1 MSRIGK
7 LPITLPKGVEVK
19 LGQDIVEVKGPKG
32 SLTTPLCGLLDYE
45 VTAEKV
51 TITRKNTEDRATAQ
65 QHGLRRTL
73 LANCIEGVTKG
84 FSKTMEVIGV
94 GYKVAVKGNI
104 VELALGFSHPVIVEL
119 PKGIEAKAEGTK
131 LTISGIDKQ
140 LVGEMCAKIR
150 RLRMPEPYKGKGIKY
165 ENEIIRRK
173 AGKSGAKGK

>member
-7 LPITLPKGVEVK
+7 LPITLPTGVEVK

-32 SLTTPLCGLLDYE
+32 SLTTPLCDLLEYE
-45 VTAEKV
+45 VSDGKV
-51 TITRKNTEDRATAQ
+51 TLTRKDLEDRTTAQ

-94 GYKVAVKGNI
+94 GFKVAVKGNI
-104 VELALGFSHPVIVEL
+104 VELSLGFSHPVIVEL
-119 PKGIEAKAEGTK
+119 PKGIEAKADGTK

-150 RLRMPEPYKGKGIKY
+150 RLRKPEPYKGKGIKY

>member
-7 LPITLPKGVEVK
+7 LPITLPQGVEVK

-32 SLTTPLCGLLDYE
+32 SLTTPLCDLLEYE
-45 VTAEKV
+45 VSDGKV
-51 TITRKNTEDRATAQ
+51 TLTRKDLEDRTTAQ

-94 GYKVAVKGNI
+94 GFKVAVKGNI

-119 PKGIEAKAEGTK
+119 PKGIEAKADGTK

-150 RLRMPEPYKGKGIKY
+150 RLRKPEPYKGKGIKY

>member
-7 LPITLPKGVEVK
+7 LPVVLPKGVEVK

-32 SLTTPLCGLLDYE
+32 SLETPLCNLLKYD
-45 VTAEKV
+45 VTAESV
-51 TITRKNTEDRATAQ
+51 TITRIDSECRQTAA

-73 LANCIEGVTKG
+73 LANCVEGVSKG

-104 VELALGFSHPVIVEL
+104 LELALGFSHPVIVEL
-119 PKGIEAKAEGTK
+119 PKGIEAKAEGNK
-131 LTISGIDKQ
+131 LTISGTNKE
-140 LVGEMCAKIR
+140 LVGEMCARIR
-150 RLRMPEPYKGKGIKY
+150 RLRKPEPYKGKGIKY
-165 ENEIIRRK
+165 EGEIIRRK

>member
-7 LPITLPKGVEVK
+7 LPVTLPKGVEVK

-32 SLTTPLCGLLDYE
+32 SLTTPLCSLLDYE

-51 TITRKNTEDRATAQ
+51 TITRKDKEDRATAQ

-73 LANCIEGVTKG
+73 LANCVEGVTKG
-84 FSKTMEVIGV
+84 FSKTLEVVGV

-131 LTISGIDKQ
+131 LTISGIDKE

-150 RLRMPEPYKGKGIKY
+150 RLRKPEPYKGKGVKY

-173 AGKSGAKGK
+173 AGKSGGKGK